1 MKLAKNYCNMTKE
14 QIMELLNRKIKEFTK
29 KLAQDPKY
37 STEQC
42 HYYSGVVKGLKDAQ
56 SVIGMLDK

>member
-1 MKLAKNYCNMTKE
+1 MTKE
-14 QIMELLNRKIKEFTK
+14 QIMEILNRKIKEFTK

-37 STEQC
+37 STERC
-42 HYYSGVVKGLKDAQ
+42 HDYYSGVVKGLKDAQ